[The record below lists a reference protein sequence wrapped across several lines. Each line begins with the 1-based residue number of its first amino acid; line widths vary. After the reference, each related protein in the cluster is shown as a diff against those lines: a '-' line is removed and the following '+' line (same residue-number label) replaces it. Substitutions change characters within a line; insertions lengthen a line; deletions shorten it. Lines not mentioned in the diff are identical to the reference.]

1 MYSQEMLSTMFSWYR
16 GIVPTKR
23 LSAEQV
29 VNANKIIDTLG
40 IELFASIIGFD
51 LSETK
56 KEETVKDIISPK
68 GYAIIKEFE
77 GFRSKAYLDTGGVWT
92 IGYGTIKYPNG
103 VSVKKGDSCTE
114 SQADKWMQSDC
125 AWVRKTLRTKITS
138 KKLNQNQYDA
148 LASFIYNVGETQF
161 GTSTLLSLINR
172 DNFQGAA
179 SQFGRWVND
188 NGKRI
193 QGLVNRRAAEK
204 KLFLS

>member
-1 MYSQEMLSTMFSWYR
+1 MHDKQMLATMFSWYR

-23 LSAEQV
+23 LSTEQV
-29 VNANKIIDTLG
+29 ENANKIIATLG
-40 IELFASIIGFD
+40 IEVFANIIGFD
-51 LSETK
+51 LDGTK
-56 KEETVKDIISPK
+56 KEETTKDIISSK

-103 VSVKKGDSCTE
+103 VSVKKGDTCTE
-114 SQADKWMQSDC
+114 AQADKWMQSDC

-148 LASFIYNVGETQF
+148 LASFIYNIGETQF

>member
-1 MYSQEMLSTMFSWYR
+1 MTNEQMLAVVFSWYR

-23 LSAEQV
+23 LTTQQV
-29 VNANKIIDTLG
+29 VDANKVIDVLG
-40 IELFASIIGFD
+40 LTTFASIIGFD
-51 LSETK
+51 LASVE
-56 KEETVKDIISPK
+56 KESQTKDIISSK

-103 VSVKKGDSCTE
+103 VSVKKGDTCTE
-114 SQADKWMQSDC
+114 AQADKWMQSDC

-161 GTSTLLSLINR
+161 GNSTLLSLINR

>member
-1 MYSQEMLSTMFSWYR
+1 MANEQLLSTMFSWYR

-23 LSAEQV
+23 LSTEQV
-29 VNANKIIDTLG
+29 ENANKIITILG
-40 IELFASIIGFD
+40 IEVFANIIGFD
-51 LSETK
+51 LKGTEKETN
-56 KEETVKDIISPK
+56 EKDIISSK

-103 VSVKKGDSCTE
+103 IQVKKGDTCTE
-114 SQADKWMQSDC
+114 VQAEKWMQSDC
-125 AWVRKTLRTKITS
+125 AWVRKTLRTKIKS

-193 QGLVNRRAAEK
+193 QGLVNRREAER
-204 KLFLS
+204 KLFVS